1 MRKLYVCNTRIG
13 PFYIVES
20 GGRYHP
26 YYDGEPLGTY
36 DNPQQAVDDLVSGQ
50 TFPIP
55 GGTDTTTLGIPK
67 DLDKWTRFQ

>member
-1 MRKLYVCNTRIG
+1 MRKLYVYQTRLG
-13 PFYIVES
+13 PFYVVES

-36 DNPQQAVDDLVSGQ
+36 STPDQAARDLASGQ

-55 GGTDTTTLGIPK
+55 GGTDTAALGIPD

>member
-36 DNPQQAVDDLVSGQ
+36 SNPQQAVDDLASGQ

-55 GGTDTTTLGIPK
+55 GGTDTAALGIPK
-67 DLDKWTRFQ
+67 DLSKWARFQ